1 MKGDRQMKHKV
12 RITMTAEYWIDT
24 EKDLHLYNNQAMTA
38 QEMFDIDVAN
48 FEVDPEL
55 ILDLGVPIN
64 IKGELL

>member
-1 MKGDRQMKHKV
+1 MKHKV